1 MLESRK
7 WASLAEVSIERD
19 AAPFKGSV
27 EESYP
32 RFRENTRDCPGRGE
46 SMIVVMKKGASPE
59 EIFRVKEK
67 IIALG
72 FRPHEIPGT
81 NRLAVAITGNSSKI
95 NPELF
100 TTLAGVEEAIPITR
114 PFKLVGR
121 DARPENTEVEVDG
134 EWIGGRE
141 LAIIA
146 GPCSVESAD
155 QLFQTAD
162 AVRDAGARFLRGGA
176 YKPRTSPYAFQG
188 MKEEGLVLLREA
200 KRRTGLKIVTEVKDI
215 LTLDAVA
222 EIADV
227 IQIGARNMQNFSL
240 LEAVGEMRK
249 PVMLK
254 RGVSATIEELLMSA
268 EYILAR
274 GNSRLILCERGIRT
288 FEPYT
293 RNTLDLNAIP
303 VIKKL
308 SHLPI
313 IVDPSHGIGMWD
325 GVPAMALAGVAAGAD
340 GLMIE
345 VHPEPSAAL
354 SDGYQSLK
362 PQRFKELMEKVRQVA
377 AVVDRMVSSEVRRAE
392 QPTAV

>member
-1 MLESRK
+1 MLV
-7 WASLAEVSIERD
+7 L
-19 AAPFKGSV
+19 
-27 EESYP
+27 
-32 RFRENTRDCPGRGE
+32 
-46 SMIVVMKKGASPE
+46 MKKDATKE
-59 EIFRVKEK
+59 EIYRVKEK
-67 IIALG
+67 VVALG
-72 FRPHEIPGT
+72 YLPHEIPGA
-81 NRLAVAITGNSSKI
+81 NRVAIGITGNKGKI

-100 TTLAGVEEAIPITR
+100 STMGGVEDAIPVTK
-114 PFKLVGR
+114 PYKLVGR
-121 DARPENTEVEVDG
+121 DAKAENSEVDVDG
-134 EWIGGRE
+134 EVVGGRE

-146 GPCSVESAD
+146 GPCSVESAE

-162 AVRDAGARFLRGGA
+162 AVKESGAKFLRGGA
-176 YKPRTSPYAFQG
+176 FKPRTSPYAFQG

-200 KRRTGLKIVTEVKDI
+200 KQRTGLKIVTEAKDV
-215 LTLDAVA
+215 LTLSAVA
-222 EIADV
+222 EVADV

-254 RGVSATIEELLMSA
+254 RGISATIEELLMSA

-274 GNSRLILCERGIRT
+274 GNYNVILCERGIRT

-303 VIKKL
+303 VVKKL

-313 IVDPSHGIGMWD
+313 IVDPSHGVGVWD
-325 GVPAMALAGVAAGAD
+325 CVPAMALAGVAAGAD

-345 VHPEPSAAL
+345 VHPDPGMAL

-362 PQRFKELMEKVRQVA
+362 PNRFKELMEKVRQVA
-377 AVVDRMVSSEVRRAE
+377 AVVDRTVSVEVTE
-392 QPTAV
+392 